1 MFLNYVSKRV
11 LKSSLF
17 CMNTGEQNMNGEAF
31 LSLLSSSE
39 NIESDSQTYE
49 NKRIKSLEISDFGNT
64 SQNNLIPHA
73 NTCLPVA
80 HEQYLT
86 PLFTD

>member
-1 MFLNYVSKRV
+1 
-11 LKSSLF
+11 
-17 CMNTGEQNMNGEAF
+17 MNTGEQNMNGEAF

-49 NKRIKSLEISDFGNT
+49 NKRIKSLGISDLGNT

-73 NTCLPVA
+73 NTCLPGA
-80 HEQYLT
+80 HGQYLT
-86 PLFTD
+86 PLFTDQLY